1 MKGSLPKAPS
11 DPLGE
16 SLQMLRM
23 SATLYTRCYFTSP
36 WGLELPSLQGMLM
49 FHVVTVGHCW
59 LSVEGTVLRLLQRGD
74 FVLVPRGTG
83 HSLLS
88 HPGADAV
95 PLFDMARE
103 YLSEHYEILRFAGGG
118 APTEIVCGTLQV
130 DNPGAVQL
138 LTLLPPVIG
147 SEVMSPV
154 HKEWL
159 LSTLELMAEEAID
172 SKVGRETLLARLAD
186 VVVMHAIRSWIDNDP
201 AASRGWLQAL
211 RDKQIGRAIAL
222 IHDDPSRPW
231 TLASLAEE
239 VAMSRS
245 AFATRFAELVG
256 MPVMHYVTQW
266 RMQVAMSVLKSDST
280 RLADLAARLGY
291 QSEAAFSRAFKRF
304 TGISPSA
311 VRRAP
316 SLQSL
321 DQIAAAQREQEKRA
335 RRGRAEPVDETEQ
348 D

>member
-1 MKGSLPKAPS
+1 MKVQLPKRPL
-11 DPLGE
+11 DPLSD
-16 SLQMLRM
+16 SLQLLRM
-23 SATLYTRCYFTSP
+23 SSTLYSRCYLTAP
-36 WGLELPSLQGMLM
+36 WGIELPSLPGMLM

-59 LSVEGTVLRLLQRGD
+59 LDVDGTVLRLLQPGD
-74 FVLVPRGTG
+74 FVLVPRGSG

-88 HPGADAV
+88 HPDANTV
-95 PLFDMARE
+95 PLFDMPRE
-103 YLSEHYEILRFAGGG
+103 YLSERYEIIRHAGGG
-118 APTEIVCGTLQV
+118 APTEIVCGTMQI

-147 SEVMSPV
+147 AEVMNPV

-159 LSTLELMAEEAID
+159 LSTLQLMAEEAVD
-172 SKVGRETLLARLAD
+172 SKVGRETLLSRLAD

-201 AASRGWLQAL
+201 TASTGWLQAS

-256 MPVMHYVTQW
+256 MPVMQYVTQW
-266 RMQVAMSVLKSDST
+266 RMQVAMSLLKSDGT
-280 RLADLAARLGY
+280 RVADLAARLGY
-291 QSEAAFSRAFKRF
+291 QSEAAFSRAFKRY
-304 TGISPSA
+304 TGFSPSTIK
-311 VRRAP
+311 RSP
-316 SLQSL
+316 SLRL
-321 DQIAAAQREQEKRA
+321 FDQVTIADREQ
-335 RRGRAEPVDETEQ
+335 GDL
-348 D
+348 

>member
-1 MKGSLPKAPS
+1 MKIQLPRAPL
-11 DPLGE
+11 DPLSE
-16 SLQMLRM
+16 SLQLLRM
-23 SATLYTRCYFTSP
+23 SSTLYSRCYFTSP
-36 WGLELPSLQGMLM
+36 WGLELPSFPGMLM

-59 LSVEGTVLRLLQRGD
+59 LSVDGTVLRLLQRGD

-88 HPGADAV
+88 HPGADTV
-95 PLFDMARE
+95 PLFDMPRE
-103 YLSEHYEILRFAGGG
+103 YLSERYEILRHAGGG
-118 APTEIVCGTLQV
+118 APTEIVCGTMEV

-154 HKEWL
+154 HKQWL
-159 LSTLELMAEEAID
+159 LSTLQLMAEEAMD
-172 SKVGRETLLARLAD
+172 SKFGRETVLSRLAD
-186 VVVMHAIRSWIDNDP
+186 VVVMHAIRSWIENDP
-201 AASRGWLQAL
+201 AASTGWLPAL

-222 IHDDPSRPW
+222 IHDDPSRAW

-256 MPVMHYVTQW
+256 MPVMQYVTQW
-266 RMQVAMSVLKSDST
+266 RMQVAMSLLKSDGARVS
-280 RLADLAARLGY
+280 DLAARLGY

-304 TGISPSA
+304 MGFSPSS
-311 VRRAP
+311 VKRIP
-316 SLQSL
+316 SLRSL
-321 DQIAAAQREQEKRA
+321 DQATIADREE
-335 RRGRAEPVDETEQ
+335 GDL
-348 D
+348 

>member
-1 MKGSLPKAPS
+1 MKKQLPKAPL
-11 DPLGE
+11 DPLSE
-16 SLQMLRM
+16 SLQLLRM
-23 SATLYTRCYFTSP
+23 SSTLYSRCYFTSP
-36 WGLELPSLQGMLM
+36 WGLELPALPGMLM

-59 LSVEGTVLRLLQRGD
+59 LDVDGAVLRLLQRGD

-88 HPGADAV
+88 HPGATTV
-95 PLFDMARE
+95 PLFDMPRE
-103 YLSEHYEILRFAGGG
+103 YLSERYEIIRHAGGG
-118 APTEIVCGTLQV
+118 APTEIVCGTMQV

-147 SEVMSPV
+147 SAVMSPV

-159 LSTLELMAEEAID
+159 LSTLQLMAEEAVD
-172 SKVGRETLLARLAD
+172 SKGGRETLLARLAD

-201 AASRGWLQAL
+201 AASTGWLQAL
-211 RDKQIGRAIAL
+211 RDRQIGRAIAL

-231 TLASLAEE
+231 TVASLAEE

-256 MPVMHYVTQW
+256 MTVMQYVTQW
-266 RMQVAMSVLKSDST
+266 RMQVAMSLLKSDGVRVS
-280 RLADLAARLGY
+280 DLALRLGY

-304 TGISPSA
+304 MGFSPSS
-311 VRRAP
+311 VKRAP
-316 SLQSL
+316 RLRL
-321 DQIAAAQREQEKRA
+321 FDQMTVADREQ
-335 RRGRAEPVDETEQ
+335 GDL
-348 D
+348 

>member
-1 MKGSLPKAPS
+1 MKVQLPKAPL
-11 DPLGE
+11 DPLSE
-16 SLQMLRM
+16 SLQLLRM
-23 SATLYTRCYFTSP
+23 SSALYSRCYFTAP
-36 WGLELPSLQGMLM
+36 WGLELPSLPGMLM

-59 LSVEGTVLRLLQRGD
+59 LSVEGAGLRLLQRGD

-88 HPGADAV
+88 HPGATAV
-95 PLFDMARE
+95 PLFNMPRE
-103 YLSEHYEILRFAGGG
+103 YLSERYEIIRHAGGG
-118 APTEIVCGTLQV
+118 APTEIVCGTMEV

-154 HKEWL
+154 HSKWL
-159 LSTLELMAEEAID
+159 LSTLQLMAEEAGD
-172 SKVGRETLLARLAD
+172 SKIGRETVLSRLAD
-186 VVVMHAIRSWIDNDP
+186 VVVMHAIRSWIENDP
-201 AASRGWLQAL
+201 TASTGWLQAL

-222 IHDDPSRPW
+222 IHNDPSRAW

-256 MPVMHYVTQW
+256 MPVMQYVTQW
-266 RMQVAMSVLKSDST
+266 RMQVAMSLLKSDGVRVS
-280 RLADLAARLGY
+280 DLAARLGY

-304 TGISPSA
+304 TGFSPST
-311 VRRAP
+311 VKRAP
-316 SLQSL
+316 NLRSF
-321 DQIAAAQREQEKRA
+321 DQVTP
-335 RRGRAEPVDETEQ
+335 EP
-348 D
+348 

>member
-1 MKGSLPKAPS
+1 MKAQLPKPPL
-11 DPLGE
+11 DPLSE
-16 SLQMLRM
+16 SLQLLRM
-23 SATLYTRCYFTSP
+23 SSTLYSRCYFTSP
-36 WGLELPSLQGMLM
+36 WGLELPSLPGMLM
-49 FHVVTVGHCW
+49 FHVVTFGHCW
-59 LSVEGTVLRLLQRGD
+59 LRVQGAVLRLLQRGD

-88 HPGADAV
+88 HPDAAAV
-95 PLFDMARE
+95 PLFDMPRE
-103 YLSEHYEILRFAGGG
+103 YLSERYEIIRHAGGG
-118 APTEIVCGTLQV
+118 APAEIVCGTMEV

-147 SEVMSPV
+147 SEVMSAV
-154 HKEWL
+154 HKQWL
-159 LSTLELMAEEAID
+159 LSTLQLMAEEAVD
-172 SKVGRETLLARLAD
+172 CKVGRETLLARLAD
-186 VVVMHAIRSWIDNDP
+186 VVVMHAIRNWIENDP
-201 AASRGWLQAL
+201 AATTGWLQAL

-231 TLASLAEE
+231 TLGSLAEE

-266 RMQVAMSVLKSDST
+266 RMQVAMSMLKSDDVRVS
-280 RLADLAARLGY
+280 DLAARLGY

-304 TGISPSA
+304 MGISPSA
-311 VRRAP
+311 VRRTT

-321 DQIAAAQREQEKRA
+321 ATLR
-335 RRGRAEPVDETEQ
+335 
-348 D
+348 

>member
-1 MKGSLPKAPS
+1 MKIQLPTPPL
-11 DPLGE
+11 DPLSE
-16 SLQMLRM
+16 ALQLLRM
-23 SATLYTRCYFTSP
+23 SSTLYSRCYFTSP
-36 WGLELPSLQGMLM
+36 WGLQLPSLPGMLM

-59 LSVEGTVLRLLQRGD
+59 LNVDGAVLRLLQQGD
-74 FVLVPRGTG
+74 FALVPRGTG

-88 HPGADAV
+88 HPGATAV
-95 PLFDMARE
+95 PLFDMPRE
-103 YLSEHYEILRFAGGG
+103 YLSERYEIIRHAGGG
-118 APTEIVCGTLQV
+118 APTEIVCGTMEV

-147 SEVMSPV
+147 SEVMRTV
-154 HKEWL
+154 HQEWL
-159 LSTLELMAEEAID
+159 LSTLQLMAEEAVD
-172 SKVGRETLLARLAD
+172 SKGGRETLLARLAD

-201 AASRGWLQAL
+201 AASTGWLQAL

-256 MPVMHYVTQW
+256 MPVMQYVTQW
-266 RMQVAMSVLKSDST
+266 RMQVAMSLLKSDGVRVS
-280 RLADLAARLGY
+280 DLALRLGY

-304 TGISPSA
+304 MGFSPSS
-311 VRRAP
+311 VKRAP
-316 SLQSL
+316 RLRLL
-321 DQIAAAQREQEKRA
+321 DQMTVADPEQ
-335 RRGRAEPVDETEQ
+335 GDL
-348 D
+348 